1 MDYKQILEKAVA
13 AKSFNIKACAGL
25 REALDDD
32 GRNAYDHIGS
42 MLKHAQLDYIAHS
55 IVRNSFLIELVNHDI
70 TSTKFQVRWTDDL
83 NDDPRFASYEECLRI
98 AQKLLKEI
106 SALSKD
112 DLLLLVKFKEFTS
125 VPYELPFDYINRY
138 ADKLHSERNIYL
150 AFNEVARS
158 TVRLRSFLFDDSKN
172 PDAIVFKEIYK
183 NKVKIKTYL
192 TDRAQTGL
200 YQTNREKRWETHPR
214 SVQFAL
220 RIHCMKI
227 ESKLL
232 LQVAKFNGANA
243 DLVAGLKREGYLPSS
258 FEYATC
264 PITRDYLDYQLF
276 VDDILH
282 PRHGRSAFQ
291 VGHLNP
297 LKTVKDGESF
307 GHTATNISWISD
319 DGNRIQGSLSMS
331 EVERLLIRIFK
342 NRHFDMRI

>member
-1 MDYKQILEKAVA
+1 M
-13 AKSFNIKACAGL
+13 
-25 REALDDD
+25 
-32 GRNAYDHIGS
+32 
-42 MLKHAQLDYIAHS
+42 
-55 IVRNSFLIELVNHDI
+55 
-70 TSTKFQVRWTDDL
+70 
-83 NDDPRFASYEECLRI
+83 
-98 AQKLLKEI
+98 
-106 SALSKD
+106 
-112 DLLLLVKFKEFTS
+112 
-125 VPYELPFDYINRY
+125 
-138 ADKLHSERNIYL
+138 
-150 AFNEVARS
+150 
-158 TVRLRSFLFDDSKN
+158 
-172 PDAIVFKEIYK
+172 
-183 NKVKIKTYL
+183 
-192 TDRAQTGL
+192 
-200 YQTNREKRWETHPR
+200 
-214 SVQFAL
+214 
-220 RIHCMKI
+220 
-227 ESKLL
+227 
-232 LQVAKFNGANA
+232 LQVAKFKGANA

>member
-1 MDYKQILEKAVA
+1 M
-13 AKSFNIKACAGL
+13 
-25 REALDDD
+25 
-32 GRNAYDHIGS
+32 
-42 MLKHAQLDYIAHS
+42 
-55 IVRNSFLIELVNHDI
+55 
-70 TSTKFQVRWTDDL
+70 
-83 NDDPRFASYEECLRI
+83 
-98 AQKLLKEI
+98 
-106 SALSKD
+106 
-112 DLLLLVKFKEFTS
+112 
-125 VPYELPFDYINRY
+125 PYELPFDYINRY

-220 RIHCMKI
+220 RIDCMKI

-232 LQVAKFNGANA
+232 LQVAKFKGANA

-331 EVERLLIRIFK
+331 EVERSLLGYLRIG
-342 NRHFDMRI
+342 ILI